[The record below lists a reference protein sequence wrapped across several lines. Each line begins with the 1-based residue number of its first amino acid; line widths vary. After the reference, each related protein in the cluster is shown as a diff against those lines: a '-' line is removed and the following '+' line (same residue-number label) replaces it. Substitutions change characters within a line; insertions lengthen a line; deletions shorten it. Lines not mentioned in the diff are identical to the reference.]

1 MFVVL
6 FIALPSIIIVAW
18 IVTRDTTPNESAN
31 DSRGAIQSGVDSEA
45 SEAIHDSSPDLTQT
59 PQNNEN
65 SGSVHTDP
73 PITNILVY
81 DFEAGVMTFLF
92 APESQTALDENIVS
106 KIRELLTSPKNTE
119 DALTT
124 VAIPQL
130 SDDDSE
136 VLTDAIINAFESL
149 EIPLSVIIFNVYQPA
164 SEAQEFEV
172 TISFQ

>member
-6 FIALPSIIIVAW
+6 FIVLPSVIIVAW
-18 IVTRDTTPNESAN
+18 VVTRDITANEPTN
-31 DSRGAIQSGVDSEA
+31 DSSGAIQSGDDLEA
-45 SEAIHDSSPDLTQT
+45 SESISDSTPEPTQV
-59 PQNNEN
+59 PP
-65 SGSVHTDP
+65 SP

-92 APESQTALDENIVS
+92 TPDSQTALDENTVS

-130 SDDDSE
+130 SDDDSDK
-136 VLTDAIINAFESL
+136 LTEAIIYAFESL
-149 EIPLSVIIFNVYQPA
+149 EVPLSVIIFNVYQPQ
-164 SEAQEFEV
+164 SDIQEFEV